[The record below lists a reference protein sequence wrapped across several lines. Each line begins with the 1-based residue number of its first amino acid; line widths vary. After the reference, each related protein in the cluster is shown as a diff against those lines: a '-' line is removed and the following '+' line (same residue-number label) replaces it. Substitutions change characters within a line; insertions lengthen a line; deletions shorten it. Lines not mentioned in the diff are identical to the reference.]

1 MPLAM
6 QARLL
11 RVLQERQ
18 VVPLGGGKPVDVDF
32 RLVCAT
38 HKRLPSEVEA
48 GRFREDLYYRVN
60 GLTLKLP
67 ALRERSDLAAL
78 VAALLRD
85 IDREREL
92 ALAPAVAAAF
102 AAYAWPGNLR
112 QLCNV
117 LRTAAA
123 LMGDGET
130 VIDWPHLPE
139 DLLEELDR
147 REPPPRVVEDEQSDL
162 RLQAGRCIE
171 QAVRAARGNMSDAAR
186 RLGISRNTLYRK
198 VRELELRAREPAG

>member
-1 MPLAM
+1 MN
-6 QARLL
+6 
-11 RVLQERQ
+11 
-18 VVPLGGGKPVDVDF
+18 G
-32 RLVCAT
+32 CAT
-38 HKRLPSEVEA
+38 HKRLRSEVEA